1 MTSKLPAHPNPN
13 NVEIPMVSTMQAQAR
28 PDLPPDE
35 EEIDD
40 GRREKEEQ
48 DEKLQ

>member
-1 MTSKLPAHPNPN
+1 
-13 NVEIPMVSTMQAQAR
+13 MQAQAR

-40 GRREKEEQ
+40 GRREKGNSMRNCNKCWEGFVQ
-48 DEKLQ
+48 GL